1 MKHSKNR
8 SVLINLIVIYWVRK
22 TYRRPRLSK
31 KERQQRNSANMLFNK
46 IKTAVRGFIW
56 GFLMNEN
63 KKKRPTLCIMH
74 WKRYF
79 QSPALRCLPSLS
91 RSFGCDSK
99 KQQQQQR
106 HNHVSSEVGKKKSSV
121 STPDAEIYLQL
132 LHTPEKHGCAA
143 TLHRLGDICP
153 TCMATPSWSFW
164 LRFKLCL
171 LSASPRKRRLASR
184 RWPSPRSPHQHGG

>member
-1 MKHSKNR
+1 MK
-8 SVLINLIVIYWVRK
+8 
-22 TYRRPRLSK
+22 T
-31 KERQQRNSANMLFNK
+31 
-46 IKTAVRGFIW
+46 
-56 GFLMNEN
+56 
-63 KKKRPTLCIMH
+63 KKKDQLCVSCTENDTSNP
-74 WKRYF
+74 
-79 QSPALRCLPSLS
+79 QLS
-91 RSFGCDSK
+91 GVYRLYLVLLAAIQKNNNNNNDDTITSRAK
-99 KQQQQQR
+99 W
-106 HNHVSSEVGKKKSSV
+106 EKKKSSV